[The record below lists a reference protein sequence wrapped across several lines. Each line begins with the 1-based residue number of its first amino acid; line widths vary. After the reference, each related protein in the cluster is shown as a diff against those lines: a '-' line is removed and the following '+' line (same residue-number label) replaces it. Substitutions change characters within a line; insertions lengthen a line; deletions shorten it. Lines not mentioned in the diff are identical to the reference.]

1 MEGSSTGASLAQ
13 DISGT
18 EQQRDKR
25 KKVAVI
31 PANDMKEYSGKETRL
46 HLFLI
51 PTLDVETER
60 STRDGG
66 RGPSLMSQAV
76 LLAIFNL

>member
-1 MEGSSTGASLAQ
+1 
-13 DISGT
+13 
-18 EQQRDKR
+18 
-25 KKVAVI
+25 VAVI